1 MSCKLAMWHIYLIST
16 VSAVPPWVNITNM
29 QKTVLDFKK
38 STFGKKCHF
47 SWKAPKIKGRWRV
60 KVYIYNMY
68 YELLKFSWTAC
79 KCVAGFPH
87 NRTRR
92 KSCRGWNHD
101 EAVGSWCHRGLYEC
115 GGSLLKASLIHCEW
129 WWMVY
134 FYDIFLIISVIL
146 LGIIPGVLRC
156 YESSMLAM
164 LGQVDDYCFD
174 SCGYSCNMHSGLSY
188 DTCINWAWPW
198 PTLKFRG
205 DISYHLYSFI

>member
-1 MSCKLAMWHIYLIST
+1 
-16 VSAVPPWVNITNM
+16 
-29 QKTVLDFKK
+29 
-38 STFGKKCHF
+38 
-47 SWKAPKIKGRWRV
+47 
-60 KVYIYNMY
+60 MY
-68 YELLKFSWTAC
+68 YELLEFSWTAC

-115 GGSLLKASLIHCEW
+115 GGSLLRASLIHCEW

-134 FYDIFLIISVIL
+134 FYDIVLIISAIL